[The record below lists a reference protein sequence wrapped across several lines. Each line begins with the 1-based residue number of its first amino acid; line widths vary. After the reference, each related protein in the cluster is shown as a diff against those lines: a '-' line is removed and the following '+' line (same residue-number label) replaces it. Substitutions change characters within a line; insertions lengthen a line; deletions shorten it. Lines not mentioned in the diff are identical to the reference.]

1 MASLTS
7 IAANFRRYIEMFSIP
22 HIIDLLKDNSE
33 FVRRSAVVALSGFS
47 AHGM

>member
-7 IAANFRRYIEMFSIP
+7 IAAEFRGLIATSIP

-33 FVRRSAVVALSGFS
+33 FVRRSAVVELLGFS